1 MHRATWVLQTV
12 LAVWFVTIGVLHLA
26 LPPGLP
32 EPMTWMHDLPTAI
45 HWISG
50 LAEIA
55 GGLGLGLG
63 LLLPSLTRIRPLL
76 TPLAASGLAVLMLSA
91 AVWHLGRGEAR
102 SAVTNLV
109 LVVLLAVVATVRSRM
124 HPIPAR

>member
-1 MHRATWVLQTV
+1 MHRATWILQIV
-12 LAVWFVTIGVLHLA
+12 LAVWFVVIGALHLT

-32 EPMTWMHDLPTAI
+32 EPMSWMHDLPTAV
-45 HWISG
+45 HWVSG
-50 LAEIA
+50 LVEIA
-55 GGLGLGLG
+55 GGLG

-91 AVWHLGRGEAR
+91 TVWHLGRGEAR

-109 LVVLLAVVATVRSRM
+109 LVVLLATVAYVRSRI